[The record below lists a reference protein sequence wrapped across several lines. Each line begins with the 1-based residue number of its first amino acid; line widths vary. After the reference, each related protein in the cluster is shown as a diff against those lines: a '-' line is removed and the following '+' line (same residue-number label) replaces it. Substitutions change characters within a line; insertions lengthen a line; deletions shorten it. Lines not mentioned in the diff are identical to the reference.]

1 MTRKNFSFRYDWQKA
16 IAGLDPE
23 IRLEI
28 YECTV
33 RYAET
38 GELCFSTDT
47 AAEAFNKYILPDF
60 KRREKAA
67 EYRARRKARREPA
80 ETEATE
86 PVAELV
92 NEVAE
97 SAAETAESTPDE
109 PKVPLIPAGPNRRER
124 RLMEAEAKR
133 LAKRK
138 KRNALARRANPPTP
152 EAPTS
157 DNLKSAIYL
166 PGW

>member
-80 ETEATE
+80 ETEVTE
-86 PVAELV
+86 PVAEPI

-109 PKVPLIPAGPNRRER
+109 PMVPLIPAGPNRRER

-138 KRNALARRANPPTP
+138 KRNALARKANPPTP

-157 DNLKSAIYL
+157 DSLISTTYF
-166 PGW
+166 PVW

>member
-38 GELCFSTDT
+38 GELCFTSET

-67 EYRARRKARREPA
+67 EYRSRRKARREPA

-86 PVAELV
+86 PVAEPIGEV
-92 NEVAE
+92 NEPAE
-97 SAAETAESTPDE
+97 EKLPQKTTAPF
-109 PKVPLIPAGPNRRER
+109 IPVGPNRRER
-124 RLMEAEAKR
+124 RLMQAEAKR

-138 KRNALARRANPPTP
+138 KRNALARKANPPIQ
-152 EAPTS
+152 EAQSS

>member
-67 EYRARRKARREPA
+67 EYRARRKGRREPA
-80 ETEATE
+80 ETEVTE
-86 PVAELV
+86 PVAEPIGEV
-92 NEVAE
+92 NEPAE
-97 SAAETAESTPDE
+97 EKLPQKTTAPF
-109 PKVPLIPAGPNRRER
+109 IPVGPNRRER
-124 RLMEAEAKR
+124 RLMQAEAKR

-138 KRNALARRANPPTP
+138 KRNALARKANPPTQ